1 MPARTSLEW
10 GGGVVGRVA
19 PDVDAR
25 LARVCA
31 SIWYT
36 PRSEITALMRLR
48 AAQLLRIED
57 VAYWWTPGAPDID
70 EDRRADLS
78 TWPTSAVFSDAER
91 ACLDFTEQFVIDVS
105 AITRSQRDA
114 VSRHAGS
121 ENLLTLVI
129 SLFVVDYELRC
140 GLVFDR
146 LFPTAGR
153 PGRGAANQC
162 ASTASSPPASG
173 RLVGGDALMTELDE
187 VLRAVARFDHLDPV
201 TTELVRLRGARHHNC
216 RLCRSIRSA
225 SAVREVGDEEWFER
239 IEGYETSDLGDSQKV
254 ALRLADAVIGQPTEV
269 DEALVSAVRSH
280 FDESQAVELVLDVF
294 RNSSQKIAVSLGA
307 DQPHVTAGTELFEVT
322 AEGSLIFSG

>member
-1 MPARTSLEW
+1 
-10 GGGVVGRVA
+10 
-19 PDVDAR
+19 
-25 LARVCA
+25 
-31 SIWYT
+31 
-36 PRSEITALMRLR
+36 
-48 AAQLLRIED
+48 
-57 VAYWWTPGAPDID
+57 
-70 EDRRADLS
+70 
-78 TWPTSAVFSDAER
+78 
-91 ACLDFTEQFVIDVS
+91 
-105 AITRSQRDA
+105 
-114 VSRHAGS
+114 
-121 ENLLTLVI
+121 
-129 SLFVVDYELRC
+129 
-140 GLVFDR
+140 
-146 LFPTAGR
+146 
-153 PGRGAANQC
+153 
-162 ASTASSPPASG
+162 
-173 RLVGGDALMTELDE
+173 MTELDE

>member
-121 ENLLTLVI
+121 EI
-129 SLFVVDYELRC
+129 CSLSSSRSSSWTTSS
-140 GLVFDR
+140 G
-146 LFPTAGR
+146 AGWF
-153 PGRGAANQC
+153 
-162 ASTASSPPASG
+162 STACSRRLEDPDGAQRTSVRR
-173 RLVGGDALMTELDE
+173 RLV
-187 VLRAVARFDHLDPV
+187 P
-201 TTELVRLRGARHHNC
+201 RLRPAG
-216 RLCRSIRSA
+216 
-225 SAVREVGDEEWFER
+225 W
-239 IEGYETSDLGDSQKV
+239 
-254 ALRLADAVIGQPTEV
+254 LAAT
-269 DEALVSAVRSH
+269 H
-280 FDESQAVELVLDVF
+280 
-294 RNSSQKIAVSLGA
+294 
-307 DQPHVTAGTELFEVT
+307 
-322 AEGSLIFSG
+322 